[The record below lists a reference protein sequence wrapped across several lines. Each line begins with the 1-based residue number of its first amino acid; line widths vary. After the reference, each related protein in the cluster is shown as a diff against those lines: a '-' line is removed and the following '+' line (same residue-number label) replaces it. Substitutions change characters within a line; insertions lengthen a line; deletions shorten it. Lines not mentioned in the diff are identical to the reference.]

1 MTPARLLSGNEQESR
16 PDSVPEHDVPVLII
30 GAGPAGLLQAHVLS
44 RLGISCLV
52 VERYASRLAA
62 PKAHALSPRS
72 LEICRQFSLDTTRIR
87 RLGTSRKDA
96 FYVNFITNLTGQ
108 QIGRLP
114 YERMDAHVLD
124 DTPEMIH
131 NIPQPMFEEFVYQ
144 EIIDQSDPKHVQIM
158 KNVSFVSFRETKEG
172 VITTVEDRAASR
184 HFTIRSRHVVACDG
198 ARSRVRDFC
207 GIQTE
212 GAVSEEAMMT
222 IHFQCD
228 LRPILGDREGMLHW
242 ILDPE
247 TSGFIINY
255 DPAGNQV
262 LICNFDSR
270 KRPVETW
277 NEDLCRTILFSAI
290 GRAEELEVLSWRPWI
305 LSRKVANE
313 YRCGNVFLAGD
324 AAHSFPPTGGLGL
337 NAGIADVHNLAWKI
351 AAVHHGWASSTLL
364 DTYKTERR
372 HVAMVYSEQSV
383 KNGRKIF
390 SFLKTLG
397 ATTDD
402 VSEARSELLRVIND
416 PTQAELVASHV
427 EGQREHFD
435 NLELHIGYVY
445 NDPAIPKH
453 ASHFTP
459 KYVAGARLAHAW
471 IHPLTPGAC
480 QGLAATDVSYIEEL
494 TVEEIQR
501 KRFSTLDLCS
511 RGAFTLITSKDTVW
525 HHRYDRVSG
534 ACHPSLPLRLVV
546 ESQDFDFLDVVTRT
560 KWCHGFGL
568 HKDGA
573 VLVRPDQHVLVV
585 LRPDHTIEHVVY
597 VLYDFL
603 GIAGRHE

>member
-1 MTPARLLSGNEQESR
+1 MAPARLLSTNDQEYQSH
-16 PDSVPEHDVPVLII
+16 PAPEHDVPVLII
-30 GAGPAGLLQAHVLS
+30 GAGPAGLLQAHLLS
-44 RLGISCLV
+44 QLGISCLV

-114 YERMDAHVLD
+114 YERMDADVLN

-131 NIPQPMFEEFVYQ
+131 NIPQPMFEDLVYE
-144 EIIDQSDPKHVQIM
+144 EIISQPDPKKVQIM
-158 KNVSFVSFRETKEG
+158 KNVSFVSFQETKGG
-172 VITTVEDRAASR
+172 VITTVEDRATSR

-212 GAVSEEAMMT
+212 GAISEETMMT

-228 LRPILGDREGMLHW
+228 LRPILGDRKGMLHW
-242 ILDPE
+242 VLDPE

-262 LICNFDSR
+262 LICNFDAQ
-270 KRPVETW
+270 KRPVDIWDEA
-277 NEDLCRTILFSAI
+277 LCRATILSTI
-290 GRAEELEVLSWRPWI
+290 GRAEELKVLSWRPWV
-305 LSRKVANE
+305 LSRKVANK

-364 DTYKTERR
+364 DTYKAERR

-383 KNGRKIF
+383 KNGLKIF

-402 VSEARSELLRVIND
+402 VGEARSELLRVIND
-416 PTQAELVASHV
+416 PTQADVIAAHV
-427 EGQREHFD
+427 EDQREHFD

-445 NDPAIPKH
+445 NDTAIPKH

-471 IHPLTPGAC
+471 IHPLATNVC
-480 QGLAATDVSYIEEL
+480 QGLHATDVSYIEEL
-494 TVEEIQR
+494 SVEEVQR

-511 RGAFTLITSKDTVW
+511 KSAFTLITSKDNVW
-525 HHRYDRVSG
+525 HHRYDQLSG
-534 ACHPSLPLRLVV
+534 ACHPSLPLNLVV
-546 ESQDFDFLDVVTRT
+546 EGQDFEFIDVAAQT

-573 VLVRPDQHVLVV
+573 VLVRPDQHCLAV
-585 LRPDHTIEHVVY
+585 LRADDNVECVVDI
-597 VLYDFL
+597 LHDFL
-603 GIAGRHE
+603 GITGT